1 MLDDMPGV
9 PWPDRVKPW
18 VLMVIDLFYVGRLG
32 VLNTAKLLVSVI
44 VEAVSGEAFA
54 AAIASRNC
62 WSVPAVKSAAEAGE
76 MLTRLAARSGANEAL
91 ALKTVRLKY
100 RLVNTG
106 CGPSCHGAVAPKT
119 PFLVRPRGPE
129 NQNVM
134 LCLPCGKRN
143 KSNT

>member
-1 MLDDMPGV
+1 MSVPPGNAPLKAMLDDMPGV

-18 VLMVIDLFYVGRLG
+18 VLMVIDLFDVARLG

-62 WSVPAVKSAAEAGE
+62 WSVPAVKSAAEARD
-76 MLTRLAARSGANEAL
+76 TPPRLAAISAANETP
-91 ALKTVRLKY
+91 ALKKVRLEY

-106 CGPSCHGAVAPKT
+106 RGP
-119 PFLVRPRGPE
+119 LLPRGRHPE
-129 NQNVM
+129 TT
-134 LCLPCGKRN
+134 LFAR
-143 KSNT
+143 